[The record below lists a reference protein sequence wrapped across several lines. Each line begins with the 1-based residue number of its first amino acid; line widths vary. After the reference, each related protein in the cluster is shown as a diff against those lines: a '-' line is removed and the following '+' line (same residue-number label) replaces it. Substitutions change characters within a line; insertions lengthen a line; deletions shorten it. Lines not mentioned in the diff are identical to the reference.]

1 MKDQRLVLSS
11 VSADESLV
19 KDFIQQ
25 TIDIFHANTL
35 GPQKYLNLYRKY
47 NDLLNGKSDQEVTNY
62 LSRRHAIDSFIRVS
76 CLFSWLIREPVVVV
90 VAQQLFS
97 IRYKEEWAR
106 EREMELFAASR
117 CAWWRIIDE

>member
-97 IRYKEEWAR
+97 IRYKEE
-106 EREMELFAASR
+106 
-117 CAWWRIIDE
+117 